1 MLWSIAALSSD
12 TYHKN
17 SVQNEQKD
25 GCLKNL
31 AMNWC
36 PLTSWTFCCFMAP
49 LRTMPGF
56 PSVTG
61 DRITEPPETEPL
73 QLSHLKQNLYNWAIR
88 NRTSTT
94 EPSETE
100 PLQLSHLKQNLY
112 NWAIWNRT
120 STTEPSE
127 TEPLQ
132 LSHLKQNLYNWAI
145 WNSNS
150 TTEPSETA
158 TLQPSHL
165 KQKLYKFSI
174 WNRNFTTESSET
186 ELLQRSHLKQQ
197 LYNWTIW
204 NWNSTTEPPEAA
216 ILCLA
221 VCISDVIN
229 YQAGMCCKSMNM
241 SAANCSS
248 LFAGE
253 EQTNVAAHE
262 GTQIWSKN
270 NNKVLL

>member
-1 MLWSIAALSSD
+1 MASNAVINCC
-12 TYHKN
+12 TYFWYLPQEFCTKWAKGWLPEEFGDELVSLN
-17 SVQNEQKD
+17 F
-25 GCLKNL
+25 
-31 AMNWC
+31 MNFLLLHGTSAHNAWF
-36 PLTSWTFCCFMAP
+36 PL
-49 LRTMPGF
+49 
-56 PSVTG
+56 G
-61 DRITEPPETEPL
+61 DRGP
-73 QLSHLKQNLYNWAIR
+73 YNWATW

-120 STTEPSE
+120 STTEPFETATLQLSHLKQQLYKRAIWNKNSTNFPSETETLQLSRLKQNCYNWATWNSNSTTEPFE

-132 LSHLKQNLYNWAI
+132 LSHLKQNHYNWAI
-145 WNSNS
+145 WN
-150 TTEPSETA
+150 
-158 TLQPSHL
+158 
-165 KQKLYKFSI
+165 
-174 WNRNFTTESSET
+174 
-186 ELLQRSHLKQQ
+186 
-197 LYNWTIW
+197 WT
-204 NWNSTTEPPEAA
+204 STTEPPEAA

-221 VCISDVIN
+221 VCISDIIN